1 MDPIVDTLL
10 ELYRSVHGDLR
21 NELNRI
27 DEGALHWTPGQDTN
41 SVAVLVVHLLGSEAE
56 VLGIVHGEESKRI
69 RDDEFVRR
77 RLGLRDLLARLDEA
91 DALLEEKAPA
101 ITLDDL
107 RSMRLRPNRQPQ
119 TGLRWLLQNY
129 GHAREHLAHIQLT
142 RQLYAGYA
150 QKSARPETAT
160 VDTVVRALEELFRLY
175 RSDGRAEE
183 LDRLQQHLFTIGAEI
198 GEALDALDLER
209 LRTPMEGD
217 ADDVPT

>member
-10 ELYRSVHGDLR
+10 ELYRRVHDDLR
-21 NELNRI
+21 NELNSI

-56 VLGIVHGEESKRI
+56 VLAIVHGEDSERV
-69 RDDEFVRR
+69 RDDEFVNR
-77 RLGLRDLLARLDEA
+77 RLGLRDLLARLDEG
-91 DALLEEKAPA
+91 DALLAAKATA
-101 ITLDDL
+101 ITPSDL
-107 RSMRLRPNRQPQ
+107 RSVRPRPNRQPQ
-119 TGLRWLLQNY
+119 TGMRWLLQNY

-142 RQLYAGYA
+142 RQLHERYGQATG
-150 QKSARPETAT
+150 PETAT
-160 VDTVVRALEELFRLY
+160 VDTVVRALEEQFRLY

-198 GEALDALDLER
+198 GETLDALDLER
-209 LRTPMEGD
+209 LRTPLEGD